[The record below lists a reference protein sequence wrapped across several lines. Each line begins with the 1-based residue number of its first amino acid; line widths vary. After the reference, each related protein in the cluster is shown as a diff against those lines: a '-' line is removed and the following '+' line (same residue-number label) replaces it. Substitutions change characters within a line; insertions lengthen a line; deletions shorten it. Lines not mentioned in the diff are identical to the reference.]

1 MVDDGQRLDSV
12 RDENLLILAE
22 RLEKQNE
29 EEAKAQKDAEMESAG
44 EPYTSS
50 IASQQMQ
57 CFLSFGAD
65 TPT

>member
-1 MVDDGQRLDSV
+1 VVDDGQRLDSV

-29 EEAKAQKDAEMESAG
+29 EEAKAQRDQQLNEMESAG

-50 IASQQMQ
+50 IATQQMQ
-57 CFLSFGAD
+57 CF
-65 TPT
+65 